1 MAKFKPGDK
10 VVLEIKD
17 MEMLGPIENVYNTTC
32 GIRIKVAELDKAE
45 LLKEQKAEKAPAK
58 KSTKKAAKKE

>member
-45 LLKEQKAEKAPAK
+45 LLKEQKADKAPAK